1 MLVLTR
7 KVGERIHIGDQI
19 VVTLV
24 RIQNDKVRIGIDAP
38 GDVVIHREEVYQ
50 RVEASRSAA
59 QPGVDAKTI
68 DRARE
73 GLVENDIATPP
84 CGKL

>member
-38 GDVVIHREEVYQ
+38 ADVVIHREEVYQ

-59 QPGVDAKTI
+59 QHAGDAKTI
-68 DRARE
+68 ERDRE
-73 GLVENDIATPP
+73 GLVEGEMPTPP
-84 CGKL
+84 CGRF